1 MSTENKTY
9 ALAIHGGAGANPAK
23 NYDVTEDHMAD
34 LIREGEEALLAG
46 ESALDVVEKM
56 VMALESSGLYVAG
69 RGSAPN
75 EAGYVE
81 MDASIMEGGQDG
93 SGLRRAGSVAAVQD
107 LISPISAARLVMEDT
122 PHVMLAGSGANN
134 FAREKGLEFVKDPD
148 NYYMVPVGVNKE
160 DLTNADLAHGTVGAV
175 ALDIHGR
182 MAAATSTGGTFGKR
196 EGRVGDTPLP
206 GSGTWADQNVAVS
219 CTGYGEYFILAG
231 GAQDV
236 ASRVR
241 YAGNDLQQ
249 AVEGMLDDV
258 KNLGGDGG
266 VISLDRT
273 GKIVTHYN
281 SDGMKQAYVGSA
293 YPATV
298 FTFKS

>member
-1 MSTENKTY
+1 
-9 ALAIHGGAGANPAK
+9 
-23 NYDVTEDHMAD
+23 
-34 LIREGEEALLAG
+34 
-46 ESALDVVEKM
+46 
-56 VMALESSGLYVAG
+56 
-69 RGSAPN
+69 
-75 EAGYVE
+75 
-81 MDASIMEGGQDG
+81 MEGGQDG